1 MSLLLL
7 SFFGGVLTI
16 LSPCVL
22 PLLPVIVGGSLAQA
36 NRMRPVIITLS
47 LTTSLVLFTLLLKF
61 STALIDVPPRTWS
74 IISGSLVIGLGII
87 TLFPQLWE
95 KFSVA
100 LRLSDRSNTVLLQSA
115 KKQTW
120 FGPVL
125 IGFSLGPVFS
135 SCSPTYAL
143 ILATVLPQSFFVGLL
158 NLAAYAAG
166 LATVLLLIAIF
177 GQRLVQK
184 LKWAADPEGWFK
196 KILAVLFIVV
206 GIAIVSGVDKKIET
220 YFVEKGF
227 GVTAFESNAVENI
240 SLDMGDA
247 QTTEQ
252 IEMGTKESDTKM
264 NVRSPKPAPELI
276 GLQEWMNSN
285 PLTLE
290 ELKGKVVLIDFWT
303 YSCINCIRT
312 LPVLNSWHETYAD
325 DGFVIIGVH
334 APEFA
339 FEKEPVNVKA
349 AIEKYA
355 IKYPVALDNNF
366 ETWRAYNNR
375 YWPAKYFIDKTGEL
389 RHTHFGEG
397 EYEESE
403 RIIQALLAENEE
415 SAAFNTVSK
424 AAMENDQK
432 IVADRK
438 QTPETYLGSAR
449 FDDFLNKDEVK
460 NGATVN
466 YTAQALSQNEWTL
479 GGEWR
484 VNGESAIAESTNAV
498 LQLKFASK
506 KVYIVAGGETD
517 VNAPKKMKVL
527 LNGQQISATDAGV
540 DVVDGIVTIDS
551 DRLYEIA
558 NFSTFRSGDVVELQP
573 EAGVVLHAFTF
584 GNE

>member
-7 SFFGGVLTI
+7 SFLGGILTI

-61 STALIDVPPRTWS
+61 STAFIDIPPRTWS

-100 LRLSDRSNTVLLQSA
+100 LRLSDRSNAVLLQSA

-120 FGPVL
+120 LGPVL

-143 ILATVLPQSFFVGLL
+143 ILATVLPQSFLVGLV

-206 GIAIVSGVDKKIET
+206 GIAIVSGVDKDIET
-220 YFVEKGF
+220 RLVEKGF
-227 GVTAFESNAVENI
+227 GVTGIESQFVQNI
-240 SLDMGDA
+240 SLDMDDA
-247 QTTEQ
+247 SGYTNASEVVHKKSSVT
-252 IEMGTKESDTKM
+252 M
-264 NVRSPKPAPELI
+264 NVKSPKPAPELA

-290 ELKGKVVLIDFWT
+290 QLKGKVVLVDFWT

-312 LPVLNSWHETYAD
+312 LPVLNQWNETYAK
-325 DGFVIIGVH
+325 DGLVIIGVH

-339 FEKEPVNVKA
+339 FEKEPANVKA

-355 IKYPVALDNNF
+355 IKYPVALDNKF

-397 EYEESE
+397 DYEESE
-403 RIIQALLAENEE
+403 KIIQALLAEDGG
-415 SAAFNTVSK
+415 SVST
-424 AAMENDQK
+424 AGISTTAMENDQK
-432 IVADRK
+432 QVASRS

-449 FDDFLNKDEVK
+449 FDDFANTDQFTDGVIVPYSTQKI
-460 NGATVN
+460 
-466 YTAQALSQNEWTL
+466 SQNEWTL
-479 GGEWR
+479 GGDWL
-484 VNGESAIAESTNAV
+484 VDAESATAKSDDAT
-498 LQLKFASK
+498 LQLRFAAK
-506 KVYIVAGGETD
+506 KVYVVARADTAE
-517 VNAPKKMKVL
+517 PKIMKVL
-527 LNGQQISATDAGV
+527 LNGQPISAADAGA
-540 DVVDGIVTIDS
+540 DVVNGVVTVDS
-551 DRLYEIA
+551 DRLYEIT
-558 NFSTFRSGDVVELQP
+558 NFSTFHSGDVLELQS
-573 EAGVVLHAFTF
+573 ESDISLHAFTF